1 MKFIN
6 EIYLDK
12 EKDIIIKLYDKGED
26 EIKYVLETP
35 NHNTGNLITNL
46 ARICDLETVK
56 NKNDMKIIT
65 GVIPAS
71 INGDNEEVY
80 ILRLGGIKIANIF
93 KNGKIE
99 LKAKIPSIMK
109 TLMSQTKDYRFGV
122 DKTIVKFYLFKKT
135 KFRTD
140 LHTHMNANLSPD
152 ILIALGIT
160 HQIKY
165 PLYYIKKLK
174 LKLTKEQ
181 EEKIYEQRKLVEKD
195 FENSELKGK
204 YLTRKIDDNTF
215 INFADF
221 ILNNLENSKENI
233 EKIRASLAILKDGQ
247 AVFTNL
253 EKVYLYRYIFAKGT
267 ESKEKIKLDINKI
280 NEIYQKD
287 IKEAIIKMLEDKKRG
302 SIYAKNNLR
311 QDKLLWI
318 AREYQKQGIYYV
330 EIADTTLT
338 KKGLPAIELLE
349 EIHDIMPKIEA
360 ETGVTIR
367 FLVAIRRIPLTIIKD
382 NITSSDYL
390 RENLSVLKAVSRSPY
405 VVGSDFIGE
414 EINDIS
420 ELKPAI
426 KEITQ
431 FAVAQNNG
439 FTIRIH
445 AGENDSLRDNVLK
458 SIQLVR
464 KSTEKGQKMPRVRI
478 GHGLYTPEL
487 DSEEGKKLIKEI
499 KKSNAVMEF
508 QLTSNVRLNNLS
520 KIEGHPLKKYLD
532 NGVKCVQGTDGC
544 GFYGTDTIEEQLA
557 MQNLLELK
565 SEDFEKMRDVED
577 EIIKENKKY
586 FVKKSKDFDKF
597 LNGRTLR
604 KAILQL
610 EDEIINEDI
619 NKNIRLRLN
628 NKVDSSKKLKDIIKE
643 LPTDKTPIIVAGG
656 SFNAQNVE
664 TITEDTG
671 INSLRELIKKLD
683 DKKVFF
689 VIGHKLQG
697 YEKAILELCEELNKK
712 IEIYAIIPKMIEK
725 NIADNIL
732 KSNITGIRISTESED
747 FGIYKSFN
755 YEIFE
760 RRFSIVIAFDGHSP
774 VSNLVQEAKNG
785 KAKSKIY
792 VNKKNENLNYKA
804 KTLKGYITPF
814 EIEDNI
820 ANKIIEDNIDIIKK

>member
-253 EKVYLYRYIFAKGT
+253 EKVYLYRYIFAKGI
-267 ESKEKIKLDINKI
+267 ESKEKIRLDINKI

-287 IKEAIIKMLEDKKRG
+287 IKEAVIKMLEDKKRG
-302 SIYAKNNLR
+302 SVYAKNNLR

-360 ETGVTIR
+360 ETGVIIR

-464 KSTEKGQKMPRVRI
+464 KSTEKDQKMPRVRI

-577 EIIKENKKY
+577 EIIKENQKY
-586 FVKKSKDFDKF
+586 FIKKSKYFDKF

-610 EDEIINEDI
+610 EDEIIKEDI
-619 NKNIRLRLN
+619 NKNIKLRLN

-671 INSLRELIKKLD
+671 INSLIELIKKLD

-697 YEKAILELCEELNKK
+697 YEKAVLELCQELNKK
-712 IEIYAIIPKMIEK
+712 IEVYAIIPKMIEK
-725 NIADNIL
+725 NIAENIL
-732 KSNITGIRISTESED
+732 KSNITGVRISTESED

-792 VNKKNENLNYKA
+792 VNRKNENLNYKA

>member
-1 MKFIN
+1 
-6 EIYLDK
+6 
-12 EKDIIIKLYDKGED
+12 
-26 EIKYVLETP
+26 
-35 NHNTGNLITNL
+35 
-46 ARICDLETVK
+46 
-56 NKNDMKIIT
+56 
-65 GVIPAS
+65 
-71 INGDNEEVY
+71 
-80 ILRLGGIKIANIF
+80 
-93 KNGKIE
+93 
-99 LKAKIPSIMK
+99 
-109 TLMSQTKDYRFGV
+109 
-122 DKTIVKFYLFKKT
+122 
-135 KFRTD
+135 
-140 LHTHMNANLSPD
+140 
-152 ILIALGIT
+152 
-160 HQIKY
+160 
-165 PLYYIKKLK
+165 
-174 LKLTKEQ
+174 
-181 EEKIYEQRKLVEKD
+181 
-195 FENSELKGK
+195 
-204 YLTRKIDDNTF
+204 
-215 INFADF
+215 
-221 ILNNLENSKENI
+221 
-233 EKIRASLAILKDGQ
+233 
-247 AVFTNL
+247 
-253 EKVYLYRYIFAKGT
+253 
-267 ESKEKIKLDINKI
+267 
-280 NEIYQKD
+280 
-287 IKEAIIKMLEDKKRG
+287 
-302 SIYAKNNLR
+302 
-311 QDKLLWI
+311 
-318 AREYQKQGIYYV
+318 
-330 EIADTTLT
+330 
-338 KKGLPAIELLE
+338 
-349 EIHDIMPKIEA
+349 
-360 ETGVTIR
+360 
-367 FLVAIRRIPLTIIKD
+367 
-382 NITSSDYL
+382 
-390 RENLSVLKAVSRSPY
+390 
-405 VVGSDFIGE
+405 
-414 EINDIS
+414 
-420 ELKPAI
+420 
-426 KEITQ
+426 
-431 FAVAQNNG
+431 
-439 FTIRIH
+439 
-445 AGENDSLRDNVLK
+445 
-458 SIQLVR
+458 
-464 KSTEKGQKMPRVRI
+464 MPRVRI

-577 EIIKENKKY
+577 EIINENQKY
-586 FVKKSKDFDKF
+586 FIKKSKDFDKF

-619 NKNIRLRLN
+619 NKNIKLRLN

-656 SFNAQNVE
+656 SFNAQNIE

-697 YEKAILELCEELNKK
+697 YEKAVLELCEELNKK

-725 NIADNIL
+725 NMADNIL
-732 KSNITGIRISTESED
+732 KSNITGVRISTESED

-792 VNKKNENLNYKA
+792 VNRKNENLNYKA